1 MKYDLNI
8 LFFVVVVVLFSKDYY
23 KYIKAYKST
32 TADPNKQMV

>member
-1 MKYDLNI
+1 MNIEINI

-32 TADPNKQMV
+32 TAKANKQLV